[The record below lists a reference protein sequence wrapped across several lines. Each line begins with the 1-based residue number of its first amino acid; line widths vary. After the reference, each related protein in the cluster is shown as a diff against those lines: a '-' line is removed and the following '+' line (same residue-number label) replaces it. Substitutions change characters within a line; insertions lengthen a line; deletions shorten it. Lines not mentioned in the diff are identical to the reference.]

1 MTLLEEQKY
10 YTQLAVE
17 CIPSKTLRDFL
28 HAKTDFVLPTLDI
41 MALGAM
47 SEERTYHQKLN
58 FLIAMRGASFLT
70 ELDKLYLENEIDDY
84 IKSEEDLSATYKT
97 RALVAVG
104 RRKNCH
110 RLDDNQYEN
119 IGKYGS
125 LQECL
130 DDLKN
135 KNALSKYVSVS
146 VTQYKKSTRKKQFG
160 KFYIDENYKPINFFC
175 NRNYLC
181 QSSELLQAI
190 DEELKKEN
198 GVFLGAHWHEL
209 PFRYVRLPV
218 PFKKGDVIK
227 RIGYDDEL
235 YVVAADYVIN
245 ERMIKTIWDD
255 SDMVLYCLPVE
266 YKDRIRQNKENE
278 FTQDD
283 WNEHDHLSVLYVE
296 MVESW
301 NE

>member
-1 MTLLEEQKY
+1 MIVTLLEEQKY

-47 SEERTYHQKLN
+47 AAERMFHPKLD

-70 ELDKLYLENEIDDY
+70 ELDKLYLENEIDEL
-84 IKSEEDLSATYKT
+84 IKSEESLFFTHKH

-104 RRKNCH
+104 RQKNWH
-110 RLDDNQYEN
+110 DKE

-135 KNALSKYVSVS
+135 KNALSEYVFVS

-160 KFYIDENYKPINFFC
+160 NFNIDENYKPINVFC
-175 NRNYLC
+175 NSHYLC
-181 QSSELLQAI
+181 QSPELLQAI
-190 DEELKKEN
+190 EEELKKEN
-198 GVFLGAHWHEL
+198 GVFLGACWHEL
-209 PFRYVRLPV
+209 PYRYARLPV
-218 PFKKGDVIK
+218 PFKKGDVVC
-227 RIGYDDEL
+227 RTGDDQL
-235 YVVAADYVIN
+235 YVVADDYIID
-245 ERMIKTIWDD
+245 ERKIKIIGDD

-266 YKDRIRQNKENE
+266 YKDRIRQNKEDE
-278 FTQDD
+278 LTEDD
-283 WNEHDHLSVLYVE
+283 WNQHDHLFVLNVE
-296 MVESW
+296 IVESW

>member
-1 MTLLEEQKY
+1 MTVTLLEEQKY

-28 HAKTDFVLPTLDI
+28 HAKTDFVLPTLDM

-47 SEERTYHQKLN
+47 SAERTFHQKLD

-70 ELDKLYLENEIDDY
+70 ELDKLYLENEIDEL
-84 IKSEEDLSATYKT
+84 IKSEESLFFTHKH

-104 RRKNCH
+104 RQKNW
-110 RLDDNQYEN
+110 DDKE

-135 KNALSKYVSVS
+135 KNALSEYVFVS

-160 KFYIDENYKPINFFC
+160 NFNIDENYKPINVFS
-175 NRNYLC
+175 NSHYLR
-181 QSSELLQAI
+181 QSPELLQAI
-190 DEELKKEN
+190 EEELKKEN

-209 PFRYVRLPV
+209 PIRYVRLPV

-245 ERMIKTIWDD
+245 ERLIKIVWDD

-266 YKDRIRQNKENE
+266 YKDRIRQNKEDE